1 MIFPK
6 PATGRC
12 PISRGWKVLAPGATP
27 SSKKSCLCLERF
39 TKIGGN
45 VPATSQAQQR
55 LFGMALAVKRGKKVA
70 VKNPAVRRIAET
82 LSSKKIHDFAAT
94 KGPYK

>member
-1 MIFPK
+1 
-6 PATGRC
+6 
-12 PISRGWKVLAPGATP
+12 
-27 SSKKSCLCLERF
+27 
-39 TKIGGN
+39 

-70 VKNPAVRRIAET
+70 VKNPAVKRIAET

-94 KGPYK
+94 KGPYGR